1 MYSMRQL
8 PISVLGGAQVPFG
21 CNISNNKTWKI
32 LLWVIFKE
40 NCMKHFHM
48 IQGRRGPPGDR
59 EISRWAPTISC
70 LVGPIWP
77 RVLARVP
84 WEHPSVD
91 FCTLVN
97 KSLHDTDLEID
108 AVLPKKRARK
118 KKRMSDERC
127 PDEVVLDEV
136 KNYRINSFNFIMDSV
151 GQNLK
156 RRFLDHEQSYK
167 DFACFDPRLQRVE
180 TVRDSFIGN

>member
-8 PISVLGGAQVPFG
+8 PISVLGGGGSQVTFG

-70 LVGPIWP
+70 LVGPI
-77 RVLARVP
+77 
-84 WEHPSVD
+84 
-91 FCTLVN
+91 
-97 KSLHDTDLEID
+97 
-108 AVLPKKRARK
+108 
-118 KKRMSDERC
+118 
-127 PDEVVLDEV
+127 
-136 KNYRINSFNFIMDSV
+136 
-151 GQNLK
+151 
-156 RRFLDHEQSYK
+156 
-167 DFACFDPRLQRVE
+167 
-180 TVRDSFIGN
+180 